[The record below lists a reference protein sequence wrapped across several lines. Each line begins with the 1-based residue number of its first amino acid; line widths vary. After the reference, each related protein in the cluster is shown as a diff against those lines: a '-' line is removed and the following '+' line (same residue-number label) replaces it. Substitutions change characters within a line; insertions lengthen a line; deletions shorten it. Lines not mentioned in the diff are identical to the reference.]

1 MALYSPHLLC
11 YYWPV
16 YYMYIIF
23 LYLLSQILHYIH
35 SILYNCFK
43 NNKWERHAFILFH
56 IMTKFPLLVLFYFCV
71 CVFEFKFLS
80 WGRMRN
86 GVLVLLGRKPSAWEL
101 VGGWGVGGGNLCFL
115 WQLSGVESEPCWTG
129 TGEERRVM
137 VHLPYAFLLEFH
149 GFSSVDVS
157 SFAIC
162 P

>member
-1 MALYSPHLLC
+1 MALYSPPLLC

-23 LYLLSQILHYIH
+23 LYLLSQIHYIH
-35 SILYNCFK
+35 IILYNYFK
-43 NNKWERHAFILFH
+43 IIKKWERHAFILFC

-71 CVFEFKFLS
+71 CVYEFKFLS

-86 GVLVLLGRKPSAWEL
+86 GVLLLLGRKPSAWEL
-101 VGGWGVGGGNLCFL
+101 VWGGNLCFL

-129 TGEERRVM
+129 RGEERRVM

-149 GFSSVDVS
+149 GFSSIDVS
-157 SFAIC
+157 LFAIC

>member
-1 MALYSPHLLC
+1 MALYSPPLLC

-16 YYMYIIF
+16 YCMYIIF

-35 SILYNCFK
+35 IILYNCFK
-43 NNKWERHAFILFH
+43 NNKEMGKECIYVVSYND
-56 IMTKFPLLVLFYFCV
+56 KFPLLVLFYFYV
-71 CVFEFKFLS
+71 CVYEFKFLS

-86 GVLVLLGRKPSAWEL
+86 GVLLLLGRKPSAWEL
-101 VGGWGVGGGNLCFL
+101 VGGRGEGALCFL